1 RRRSQRRRRSRG
13 RRLAARLGEL
23 RPEASRHVILV
34 ACDECHEGRRTLQSV
49 RQSLLESGVRLHLLT
64 EEAMPTYFF
73 GRRSQAFGVDSG
85 KAFSL
90 ESPEGSA
97 ELHGFTRRPAG
108 KCGRLAAESGGS
120 VFDLR
125 FLRRRQYAAAGPS
138 CSAGSSPT
146 VWRPRWR
153 PSRPADCPGA
163 SRSAVARPAAA
174 APATPDLSSA
184 VKAQQQPRQSGMS
197 DVTPQA
203 AARPPSPS
211 RRRGP
216 KVKSYLHKFYCGGGG
231 AGGSGALDEGAAPPA
246 DAATVDASD
255 EMRRLLAS
263 GGGGGGKQRRGCHLR
278 PIVWKAMLWI
288 GINCLIFGALGLAI
302 AFFLPH
308 EPELVELPGV
318 QGFPHQPG
326 VEPERANVLKYVA
339 LGVFSVGAV
348 VTAVGL
354 ILPSLVWRL
363 FDEDEQL
370 NSATDPAQAGRR
382 GAKRSG
388 GFGGCCSDRRWPGCR
403 ARPSPPGWRRPPLRR
418 RSSRGRGEAGA
429 AAEEPRGG
437 SRLAQ
442 QTDTLGGWPKQL
454 TTAGRLARQLTLWEL
469 AQQLTLWRLAQQLTP
484 WRLAQQLTPGGWP
497 ATDTPG
503 RLAQQLTLWE
513 AGPATDT
520 LGGWPSN

>member
-1 RRRSQRRRRSRG
+1 
-13 RRLAARLGEL
+13 
-23 RPEASRHVILV
+23 
-34 ACDECHEGRRTLQSV
+34 
-49 RQSLLESGVRLHLLT
+49 
-64 EEAMPTYFF
+64 
-73 GRRSQAFGVDSG
+73 
-85 KAFSL
+85 
-90 ESPEGSA
+90 
-97 ELHGFTRRPAG
+97 
-108 KCGRLAAESGGS
+108 
-120 VFDLR
+120 
-125 FLRRRQYAAAGPS
+125 
-138 CSAGSSPT
+138 
-146 VWRPRWR
+146 
-153 PSRPADCPGA
+153 
-163 SRSAVARPAAA
+163 
-174 APATPDLSSA
+174 
-184 VKAQQQPRQSGMS
+184 MS

-203 AARPPSPS
+203 AAEASKPQPPP
-211 RRRGP
+211 RP

-231 AGGSGALDEGAAPPA
+231 AGGSGGLDEGAAPPA

-318 QGFPHQPG
+318 QGFVRSRTNQ
-326 VEPERANVLKYVA
+326 EWNRSANVLKYVA

-403 ARPSPPGWRRPPLRR
+403 ARPSPPGWRRPPLPPLQQRSR
-418 RSSRGRGEAGA
+418 RSRCSRRGA
-429 AAEEPRGG
+429 PR
-437 SRLAQ
+437 RV
-442 QTDTLGGWPKQL
+442 T
-454 TTAGRLARQLTLWEL
+454 
-469 AQQLTLWRLAQQLTP
+469 
-484 WRLAQQLTPGGWP
+484 
-497 ATDTPG
+497 
-503 RLAQQLTLWE
+503 
-513 AGPATDT
+513 
-520 LGGWPSN
+520 